1 MKKRILI
8 ICIVMMLVLILSSCG
23 SDSEGLEITSQ
34 PQDVEVSYPDGASFS
49 VKVSK
54 PRAVE
59 SYQWIL
65 IDQAGNVFEL
75 EGVTA
80 KTSKLVVPSTQ
91 RMGEDMQFYCVI
103 TAKDGTVLESERA
116 VLSKNNGEIDKPVFF
131 VGEYAV
137 EPGETLDLSK
147 VKIDR
152 KHKLGSGTV
161 MFDSNGKDITISNVD
176 FDNTFVS
183 CDLAI
188 ASNVAFA
195 LEVNHP
201 DPAAEYN
208 VTFVGTNRIINNYYD
223 EAYNAGGIA
232 IDFCFT
238 GTDNGTPLVNFIGDG
253 SLEITNG
260 TNAVRI
266 IGDLMVDIDITVKQS
281 RPYFSDGLY
290 AENIKISQGK
300 KLDLEVYGAAI
311 YSKGNLFVEG
321 ADIKIKAHAPSV
333 GMGISNRNVI
343 HAPLSVNIEDSSITI
358 DYDADQDIC
367 GRTAGAAGIN
377 TGGPFYLTNSSF
389 AYKAS
394 VRKGSDIYASNFIG
408 ISVGEGEVDNSKVDI
423 TMDCEHHFMAYGIY
437 SDQNILFKNSEATVN
452 IKSGGAAYGI
462 AAEMDFSVD
471 DSNIDVNTEAVE
483 MVGHKDAF
491 GIVCENFVIRES
503 GWEKTVRTFAKGGMA
518 VACNLHDL
526 HDRPSGFVSD
536 YTPRNIFMREG
547 AVCMIPADNVV
558 SLGSISNGD
567 DEIPSYMYVETYY
580 SQADTSRPAEELI
593 FGLQ

>member
-34 PQDVEVSYPDGASFS
+34 PQDAEVSYPDGASFS

-183 CDLAI
+183 
-188 ASNVAFA
+188 
-195 LEVNHP
+195 
-201 DPAAEYN
+201 
-208 VTFVGTNRIINNYYD
+208 
-223 EAYNAGGIA
+223 
-232 IDFCFT
+232 
-238 GTDNGTPLVNFIGDG
+238 
-253 SLEITNG
+253 
-260 TNAVRI
+260 
-266 IGDLMVDIDITVKQS
+266 
-281 RPYFSDGLY
+281 
-290 AENIKISQGK
+290 
-300 KLDLEVYGAAI
+300 
-311 YSKGNLFVEG
+311 
-321 ADIKIKAHAPSV
+321 
-333 GMGISNRNVI
+333 
-343 HAPLSVNIEDSSITI
+343 
-358 DYDADQDIC
+358 
-367 GRTAGAAGIN
+367 
-377 TGGPFYLTNSSF
+377 
-389 AYKAS
+389 
-394 VRKGSDIYASNFIG
+394 
-408 ISVGEGEVDNSKVDI
+408 
-423 TMDCEHHFMAYGIY
+423 
-437 SDQNILFKNSEATVN
+437 
-452 IKSGGAAYGI
+452 
-462 AAEMDFSVD
+462 
-471 DSNIDVNTEAVE
+471 
-483 MVGHKDAF
+483 
-491 GIVCENFVIRES
+491 
-503 GWEKTVRTFAKGGMA
+503 
-518 VACNLHDL
+518 
-526 HDRPSGFVSD
+526 
-536 YTPRNIFMREG
+536 
-547 AVCMIPADNVV
+547 
-558 SLGSISNGD
+558 
-567 DEIPSYMYVETYY
+567 
-580 SQADTSRPAEELI
+580 
-593 FGLQ
+593 